1 MIRLDHVYKGFNGNA
16 VLEDIS
22 LALPEKGFCAITGRS
37 GRGKTTLLYLIA
49 GLYNRDRA
57 AYKGTAKRSAWYFRR
72 TGLLPWETA
81 AQNAASL
88 HTRDRG

>member
-49 GLYNRDRA
+49 VMRM
-57 AYKGTAKRSAWYFRR
+57 
-72 TGLLPWETA
+72 
-81 AQNAASL
+81 
-88 HTRDRG
+88 

>member
-37 GRGKTTLLYLIA
+37 GRLRKNHAAAADVRA
-49 GLYNRDRA
+49 GQA
-57 AYKGTAKRSAWYFRR
+57 
-72 TGLLPWETA
+72 
-81 AQNAASL
+81 
-88 HTRDRG
+88 